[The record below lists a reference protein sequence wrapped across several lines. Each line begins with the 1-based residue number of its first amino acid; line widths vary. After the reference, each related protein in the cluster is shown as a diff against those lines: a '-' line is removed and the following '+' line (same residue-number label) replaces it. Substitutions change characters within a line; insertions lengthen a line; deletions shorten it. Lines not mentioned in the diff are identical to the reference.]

1 MSEFMKSLCKIA
13 IPVTLQ
19 SMLQASFSIV
29 DQIMI
34 GQLGETNI
42 SAVGLC
48 GNFSLIFSVVI
59 GAISTVAGIL
69 IAQFIGAE
77 DIKEAWSSFD
87 LSLICGI
94 IISALFLL
102 AAGILPLQIL
112 GLYTKDMSIINTGAV
127 YFRIVAFSYIPMAV
141 SNILSAWLRCREHAT
156 IPFLAS
162 FGAVAVNTG
171 LNYLLIFGK
180 SGLPCMGIKGAAI
193 ATLISQLFNLIFIVI
208 GFISSIRKD
217 GDKPVLSLHFKKLTI
232 RDYLIMIMPIL
243 VSEFLWS
250 LGQNVESAVYGHLG
264 ISNLAAYTL
273 TCPIQGL
280 IVGALSGLS
289 AAAGVMIGKRLGG
302 KEYDEAYEES
312 KKIMYAG
319 LIGSLVVSALLILLA
334 GEYTRLYRVNH
345 SVKELGK
352 ILLIIFALYAPVKVE
367 NMILGGGIIRSG
379 GNTKIIMAIDI
390 VGTWCI
396 GIPLCLLAAYIFK
409 WDIVGVYTLL
419 TTEEIFRLVVSLIIF
434 KRRKWMIS
442 LS

>member
-1 MSEFMKSLCKIA
+1 MSNFMKSLCKIA
-13 IPVTLQ
+13 VPVTLQ

-42 SAVGLC
+42 SAVGL
-48 GNFSLIFSVVI
+48 GSNFSLIFSVVI
-59 GAISTVAGIL
+59 GAVGAVAGIL
-69 IAQFIGAE
+69 IAQFMGAE
-77 DIKEAWSSFD
+77 DKKEAWCSFD
-87 LSLICGI
+87 VSLICGI
-94 IISALFLL
+94 MISALFLL
-102 AAGILPLQIL
+102 AAGAFPLQIL
-112 GLYTKDMSIINTGAV
+112 GLYTEDMSIINTGAV

-180 SGLPCMGIKGAAI
+180 FGFPHMEIKGAAI
-193 ATLISQLFNLIFIVI
+193 ATLISQLFNLVFIVI
-208 GFISSIRKD
+208 GFVVCNRRD
-217 GDKPVLSLHFKKLTI
+217 GDKPVLSLRFKKITI
-232 RDYLIMIMPIL
+232 RDYLVMIMPIL

-264 ISNLAAYTL
+264 TSNLAAYTL
-273 TCPIQGL
+273 TGPIQGL

-289 AAAGVMIGKRLGG
+289 AAAGVMIGKRLGR
-302 KEYDEAYEES
+302 KEYDEAYAES

-319 LIGSLVVSALLILLA
+319 LAGSVVVASLLILLA
-334 GEYTRLYRVNH
+334 GVYTGLYRVDN

-352 ILLIIFALYAPVKVE
+352 ILLIVFALYAPVKVE
-367 NMILGGGIIRSG
+367 NMILSGGIIRSG
-379 GNTKIIMAIDI
+379 GNTKIIMVIDI

-396 GIPLCLLAAYIFK
+396 GIPLCLLAAYVFR
-409 WDIVGVYTLL
+409 WGIVGVYALL
-419 TTEEIFRLVVSLIIF
+419 TTEEIFRLAVALVIF
-434 KRRKWMIS
+434 RKRKWMIS

>member
-59 GAISTVAGIL
+59 GAVSTVAGIL

-112 GLYTKDMSIINTGAV
+112 KLYTKDMSIINTGAV

-208 GFISSIRKD
+208 GFIYSIRKD

-243 VSEFLWS
+243 ASEFLWS

-334 GEYTRLYRVNH
+334 GEYTGLYRVDY

-352 ILLIIFALYAPVKVE
+352 ILIIIFALYAPVKVE

-409 WDIVGVYTLL
+409 WGIVGVYTLL

-434 KRRKWMIS
+434 KKRKWMIS

>member
-1 MSEFMKSLCKIA
+1 MSDFMKSLCKIA

-59 GAISTVAGIL
+59 GAVSTVAGIL

-94 IISALFLL
+94 IISTLFLL
-102 AAGILPLQIL
+102 AAGVLPLHIL
-112 GLYTKDMSIINTGAV
+112 KLYTKDMSIINTGAV

-141 SNILSAWLRCREHAT
+141 SNILSAWLRCMEHAT

-208 GFISSIRKD
+208 GFIYSIRKD

-334 GEYTRLYRVNH
+334 GEYTGLYRVDY

-390 VGTWCI
+390 IGTWCI

-409 WDIVGVYTLL
+409 WGIVGVYTLL

>member
-59 GAISTVAGIL
+59 GAVSTVAGIL

-94 IISALFLL
+94 IISTLFLL
-102 AAGILPLQIL
+102 AAGVLPLHIL
-112 GLYTKDMSIINTGAV
+112 KLYTKDMSIINTGAV

-208 GFISSIRKD
+208 GFIYSIRKD

-243 VSEFLWS
+243 ASEFLWS

-334 GEYTRLYRVNH
+334 GEYTGLYRVDY

-352 ILLIIFALYAPVKVE
+352 ILLIIFALYAPVKLE

-409 WDIVGVYTLL
+409 WGIVGVYTLL

>member
-59 GAISTVAGIL
+59 GAVSTVAGIL

-232 RDYLIMIMPIL
+232 RDYLIMITPIL

-264 ISNLAAYTL
+264 ISNLTAYTL

-409 WDIVGVYTLL
+409 WGIVGVYTLL

>member
-59 GAISTVAGIL
+59 GAVSTVAGIL

-141 SNILSAWLRCREHAT
+141 SNILSAWLRCREHAA

-162 FGAVAVNTG
+162 FGAVAVNTV

-409 WDIVGVYTLL
+409 WGIVGVYTLL

>member
-59 GAISTVAGIL
+59 GAVSTVAGIL

-77 DIKEAWSSFD
+77 DIKEAWSIFD

-102 AAGILPLQIL
+102 AAGVLPLHIL
-112 GLYTKDMSIINTGAV
+112 RLYTKDMSIINTGAV

-141 SNILSAWLRCREHAT
+141 SHILSAWLRCREHAT

-162 FGAVAVNTG
+162 FGAVAINTW

-180 SGLPCMGIKGAAI
+180 SGLPYMGIKGAAI

-208 GFISSIRKD
+208 GFIYSIRKD

-312 KKIMYAG
+312 TKIMYAG
-319 LIGSLVVSALLILLA
+319 LIGSLAVSALLILLA
-334 GEYTRLYRVNH
+334 GEYTGLYRVDH

-352 ILLIIFALYAPVKVE
+352 VLLIIFALYAPVKVE

-409 WDIVGVYTLL
+409 WGIVGVYTLL